1 MHIDLSDK
9 RILVTGASRGIG
21 HAIAAALDAA
31 GAQVAIHYNSS
42 KERAEEL
49 AQTLKNN
56 PICVQANLADPF
68 SCDSLFSRTISKL
81 GHLDVLI
88 NNAGVAIDAPIDAS
102 LESWLDAWNTTMAVN
117 LRASELL
124 CRLSIPH
131 FITRQEGRII
141 NIASRAAF
149 RGDTPGYMTYAASK
163 AGMVALTKSI
173 ARAYGKENITAF
185 VIAPGF
191 TRTDMA
197 QDFIDLY
204 GEDHALHDIALQRL
218 TEPKDIAPLV
228 VLLASGLADHATGTS
243 IDVNAASYVH

>member
-1 MHIDLSDK
+1 MQIDLSGK

-21 HAIAAALDAA
+21 KAIAQALDAA
-31 GAQVAIHYNSS
+31 GAQVVVHYNQT
-42 KERAEEL
+42 KERATQF

-56 PICVQANLADPF
+56 PICLQADLEDPASCANLFAE
-68 SCDSLFSRTISKL
+68 SLLKL
-81 GHLDVLI
+81 DRLDVLI
-88 NNAGVAIDAPIDAS
+88 NNAGIAIDAPPEAPLDH
-102 LESWLDAWNTTMAVN
+102 WLNAWNKTMAVN
-117 LRASELL
+117 LRATELL
-124 CRLSIPH
+124 SRLAIQH
-131 FITRQEGRII
+131 FSAGPGGRII
-141 NIASRAAF
+141 NISSRAAF

-173 ARAYGKENITAF
+173 ARAYGKKNIMAF
-185 VIAPGF
+185 LVAPGF

-218 TEPKDIAPLV
+218 TEPEDIAPLI

-243 IDVNAASYVH
+243 IDINAASYVH